1 MKIGVLADSIVI
13 KKLQNRDIL
22 SPQKNIDS
30 FYQEV
35 AVMAFASFLFFFF
48 FQLTSS
54 KFINLFRTLL
64 FHPYVCQLLG
74 YSENPN
80 CIVMPKYEVINNT
93 EHEKPKIKSN
103 HNPPIFTIQG
113 SLMQLIHQPTQ
124 AYNSLH
130 LADLLYQA
138 CSALSCLF
146 FCFIFLS

>member
-1 MKIGVLADSIVI
+1 LPAFLKLDYEKDLRIDRIMETGNGNMFLGIILNTETRMKIGVLADSIVI

-103 HNPPIFTIQG
+103 HNPPIFTI
-113 SLMQLIHQPTQ
+113 
-124 AYNSLH
+124 
-130 LADLLYQA
+130 
-138 CSALSCLF
+138 
-146 FCFIFLS
+146 